1 MTYFDSLIIQT
12 QLSSPQTGQS
22 IFKETKL
29 KGWVF
34 SARYKYKL
42 YMQIGVKY
50 IEIGDFQTISRVA
63 TLPIPYLNINAY
75 NL

>member
-12 QLSSPQTGQS
+12 QLSSPQTGHS

-34 SARYKYKL
+34 SAWYKYKL

-50 IEIGDFQTISRVA
+50 IEISRVA
-63 TLPIPYLNINAY
+63 RLPIPYLNIAAY
-75 NL
+75 DL